1 MSKTRLNIST
11 DKDLAD
17 FIKIYAAEN
26 RTTIAHI
33 VTQYILSLKRRVE
46 GKKTNEILSN
56 PIFNESM
63 IEVQTKLQ
71 EGTTTWHSYNDVFG
85 DSWI

>member
-26 RTTIAHI
+26 RTTIANI
-33 VTQYILSLKRRVE
+33 VTQYILSIKKRVE
-46 GKKTNEILSN
+46 GEKTNQILSN
-56 PIFNESM
+56 PIFHESM
-63 IEVQTKLQ
+63 IEAQAKLQ
-71 EGTTTWHSYNDVFG
+71 NGDSTWHSYDDVFEN
-85 DSWI
+85 

>member
-1 MSKTRLNIST
+1 MPKTRLNIST

-17 FIKIYAAEN
+17 FIKTYAAEN
-26 RTTIAHI
+26 RTTIANI
-33 VTQYILSLKRRVE
+33 VTQYILSLKRRTE
-46 GKKTNEILSN
+46 GKETNEILSN

-71 EGTTTWHSYNDVFG
+71 EGTSTWHSYHDVFG
-85 DSWI
+85 D

>member
-1 MSKTRLNIST
+1 MPKTRLNIST

-26 RTTIAHI
+26 RTTIANI

-46 GKKTNEILSN
+46 GKRTNEILSN

-63 IEVQTKLQ
+63 IEVQAKLQ
-71 EGTTTWHSYNDVFG
+71 EGTSSWHSYDDVFG
-85 DSWI
+85 D

>member
-26 RTTIAHI
+26 RTTIANI
-33 VTQYILSLKRRVE
+33 VTQYILSIKRRVE
-46 GKKTNEILSN
+46 GQKTNDILSN

-63 IEVQTKLQ
+63 IEAQAKLQ
-71 EGTTTWHSYNDVFG
+71 KGTSTWHSYDDVFK
-85 DSWI
+85 D

>member
-1 MSKTRLNIST
+1 MPKTRLNIST

-26 RTTIAHI
+26 RTTIANI
-33 VTQYILSLKRRVE
+33 VTQYILSIKRRVE
-46 GKKTNEILSN
+46 GKKTNNILSN

-71 EGTTTWHSYNDVFG
+71 EGSSTWYSYDDVFG
-85 DSWI
+85 D

>member
-1 MSKTRLNIST
+1 MPKTRLNIST
-11 DKDLAD
+11 DQDLAD

-26 RTTIAHI
+26 RTTIANI
-33 VTQYILSLKRRVE
+33 VTQYILSIKRRVE
-46 GKKTNEILSN
+46 GKKTNNILSN

-71 EGTTTWHSYNDVFG
+71 EGSSTWYSYDDVFG
-85 DSWI
+85 D